1 MRKTKIVEWAADVPY
16 RFTLKTVTVAGDL
29 RRADLLTEGHAWF
42 AQRYGIESQAAID
55 EYRTALEAGDVPA
68 EVRRRFAL
76 LWKITDWASVMAS
89 LDRVE
94 VQRGGEWQTVDP
106 GIERAALSWQTY
118 EAFAEDVPQELFVL
132 LAEAAHEVNPF
143 LWRIAGDDDAKKN
156 EKPSGS

>member
-1 MRKTKIVEWAADVPY
+1 MRKTKIVEWAADQPY

-29 RRADLLTEGHAWF
+29 RRADLLAEGHAWF

-68 EVRRRFAL
+68 EVHRRFAL
-76 LWKITDWASVMAS
+76 LWKITDWASIAAS
-89 LDRVE
+89 LDA
-94 VQRGGEWQTVDP
+94 
-106 GIERAALSWQTY
+106 IETQIDGKWADDNSFDFTDFD
-118 EAFAEDVPQELFVL
+118 AFSEDVPQELFVL

>member
-1 MRKTKIVEWAADVPY
+1 MRKTKIVEWAADQPY

-29 RRADLLTEGHAWF
+29 RRADLLAEGHAWF

-68 EVRRRFAL
+68 EVHRRFAL

-94 VQRGGEWQTVDP
+94 VQRGGEWQTVDQP
-106 GIERAALSWQTY
+106 HALFSY